1 MNSLTKVFTTTI
13 GQKAVM
19 AATGGV
25 MFAFAVVHM
34 VGNLQMFLGW
44 GDINHY
50 ADFLKSHREALWP
63 VRIILTTCLV
73 LHVTTGTLL
82 AIANRQRRNVPY
94 EVKKLVGA
102 SIGSRTMLISGSIV
116 FCFILFHLLHFT
128 VGTVNPEYLSFR
140 DEHNQQ
146 DVYRMIR
153 TAFSCAGIVAFY
165 VLGVGALGFHLSHGV
180 RAMVES
186 LGLRMETWASRI
198 DKTSIVVACLLFLG
212 FASVPLAVLMGVLK

>member
-25 MFAFAVVHM
+25 MFVFAVVHM

-63 VRIILTTCLV
+63 VRIILATCLV
-73 LHVTTGTLL
+73 LHVATGTLL
-82 AIANRQRRNVPY
+82 AISNRQRRDVPY

-102 SIGSRTMLISGSIV
+102 SFGSRTMLISGSIV
-116 FCFILFHLLHFT
+116 LCFILFHLLHFT
-128 VGTVNPEYLSFR
+128 VGAINPEYLAFR
-140 DEHNQQ
+140 DEHDQQ

-153 TAFSCAGIVAFY
+153 TAFSCGGTVAIY

-186 LGLRMETWASRI
+186 L
-198 DKTSIVVACLLFLG
+198 
-212 FASVPLAVLMGVLK
+212 